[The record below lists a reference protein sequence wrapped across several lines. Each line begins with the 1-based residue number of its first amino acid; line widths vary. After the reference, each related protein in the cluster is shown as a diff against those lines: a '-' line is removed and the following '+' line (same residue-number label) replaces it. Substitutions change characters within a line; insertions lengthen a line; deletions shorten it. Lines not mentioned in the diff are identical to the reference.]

1 MISEAYITQLLQ
13 KFAAS
18 TAGKKVI
25 QKHIPNYSNPMANL
39 SKELRN
45 DIVEAY
51 NQTTSVNA
59 RLMGV
64 SKIYVGVPKIDKST
78 GSWVVDISFPD
89 SLLSRDSLTGWRGS
103 PTGRGVYDIFGL
115 FTQGYPRIKRVYGV
129 WEGRNN
135 GKPISNKISR
145 PPNSFI
151 SDTIS
156 SFEASHP
163 GIKIDYPYLWGGMGT
178 GIL

>member
-18 TAGKKVI
+18 KAGKKVI
-25 QKHIPNYSNPMANL
+25 KEHIPDYSDPMTNL
-39 SKELRN
+39 AKELRD
-45 DIVEAY
+45 DIVAAY

-59 RLMGV
+59 RSMGV
-64 SKIYVGVPKIDKST
+64 SKIYVGVPKIDKSSS
-78 GSWVVDISFPD
+78 SWVVDISFSD
-89 SLLSRDSLTGWRGS
+89 SLLSRDSLTGWRGA

-115 FTQGYPRIKRVYGV
+115 ITQGYPRIKRVYGV

-156 SFEASHP
+156 SFEANHP
-163 GIKIDYPYLWGGMGT
+163 GIKIDYPYLWGGIGT

>member
-18 TAGKKVI
+18 KAGKEAIKE
-25 QKHIPNYSNPMANL
+25 HIPDYSNPMTNL
-39 SKELRN
+39 AIELRD
-45 DIVEAY
+45 DIVAAY

-64 SKIYVGVPKIDKST
+64 SKIYDGVPKIDKSS

-115 FTQGYPRIKRVYGV
+115 ITQGYPRIKRVYGV
-129 WEGRNN
+129 WEGRNT

-145 PPNSFI
+145 PPNSII

-156 SFEASHP
+156 SFEANHP
-163 GIKIDYPYLWGGMGT
+163 GIKIDYPYEWGGIGT

>member
-18 TAGKKVI
+18 KAGKEVI
-25 QKHIPNYSNPMANL
+25 KERIPDYSDPMTNL
-39 SKELRN
+39 AKELRD
-45 DIVEAY
+45 DIVAAY
-51 NQTTSVNA
+51 NQTTSANA
-59 RLMGV
+59 RSMGV
-64 SKIYVGVPKIDKST
+64 SKIYVGVPKIDKSS

-115 FTQGYPRIKRVYGV
+115 ITQGYPRIKRVYGV
-129 WEGRNN
+129 WEERNN
-135 GKPISNKISR
+135 GKTISNKISR

-156 SFEASHP
+156 SFEANHP
-163 GIKIDYPYLWGGMGT
+163 GIKIDYPYEWGGVGT

>member
-1 MISEAYITQLLQ
+1 
-13 KFAAS
+13 
-18 TAGKKVI
+18 
-25 QKHIPNYSNPMANL
+25 
-39 SKELRN
+39 
-45 DIVEAY
+45 
-51 NQTTSVNA
+51 
-59 RLMGV
+59 MGV
-64 SKIYVGVPKIDKST
+64 SKIYVGVPKIDKSS

-115 FTQGYPRIKRVYGV
+115 ITQGYPRIKRVYGV

-156 SFEASHP
+156 SFEANHP
-163 GIKIDYPYLWGGMGT
+163 GIKIDYPYEWGGIGT